1 MSPWLEDTGVGF
13 QTSLCIYLV
22 AEREVWIV
30 HKFNRGEGRK
40 ASQDAPPSSS
50 APVQAPK
57 KLPQGAVARQTG
69 VWAQKFLRAA
79 NHRPRLRGRK
89 SHGARSTRQ
98 PWSAARKGG
107 WWDPVRLLYDVKSS
121 WSAAGLLHQ
130 QHSHQRAASSP
141 RASLRRLFRVGAF
154 RPSKPR
160 HQPPGCSCS
169 PAAASD
175 STDPP
180 ACAGHF
186 SEWQFC
192 TPGF

>member
-1 MSPWLEDTGVGF
+1 MARRHWCRFSDFLVYIFGCRERSLDCSQVQPRRRKEGFAGRTTIIISTSSGSQEITAGSCCPTNRSLGPEIPPRRQSPSKVKGEEKPRSALDPSTVERG
-13 QTSLCIYLV
+13 QERSLWEP
-22 AEREVWIV
+22 A
-30 HKFNRGEGRK
+30 
-40 ASQDAPPSSS
+40 
-50 APVQAPK
+50 
-57 KLPQGAVARQTG
+57 
-69 VWAQKFLRAA
+69 
-79 NHRPRLRGRK
+79 
-89 SHGARSTRQ
+89 
-98 PWSAARKGG
+98 
-107 WWDPVRLLYDVKSS
+107 RLLYDVKSS